1 MSHNENLNRAYL
13 PVGVETFWDHMH
25 RPDGHWPNRSQLWS
39 MHWAAVNRWR
49 LTKKRPG
56 LIADTA
62 CWIFVARA
70 VSGECHML
78 AGYTDAAI
86 WFSPEDEQNV
96 SLEQNYGAEDI
107 SQDAQLQMAADCYRF
122 FEQVKAYV
130 DPDNDAE
137 MHALG
142 HDFFLTRNGHGAGF
156 WDGDWDH
163 KPADAVQA
171 LTEQS
176 KLMGSWCLM
185 PGTDG
190 ILYSSS

>member
-1 MSHNENLNRAYL
+1 
-13 PVGVETFWDHMH
+13 
-25 RPDGHWPNRSQLWS
+25 

-49 LTKKRPG
+49 ITKKRPG

-70 VSGECHML
+70 IRGECHML

-96 SLEQNYGAEDI
+96 SLEQNYGVEDI
-107 SQDAQLQMAADCYRF
+107 SQGAQLQMATDCYHF
-122 FEQVKAYV
+122 FEQIKAYV

-142 HDFFLTRNGHGAGF
+142 YDFFLTRNGHGAGF

-163 KPADAVQA
+163 KPVDAVQA
-171 LTEQS
+171 LTAHS